1 MKVGCGESMMVDE
14 KQGKTA
20 TVNPKRS
27 FGRKPKTR
35 MMPRKLSRKSSR
47 Y

>member
-20 TVNPKRS
+20 VTSKRS

-35 MMPRKLSRKSSR
+35 MMPRKLSRKTGR